1 MSSID
6 RKTETKIVKDALK
19 KAGIIAKVTHGKGT
33 AWGWMDINLGDP
45 AKRNGVNP
53 ETRMY
58 TQEEQD
64 LQSKSLKIAQSV
76 TGRSGEYDGKICILT
91 QE

>member
-33 AWGWMDINLGDP
+33 AWGWLTVNIGDP
-45 AKRNGVNP
+45 AKRNGLT
-53 ETRMY
+53 EDGRRY

-64 LQSKSLKIAQSV
+64 LQDRAIKIAQAV
-76 TGRSGEYDGKICILT
+76 TGRSGEYDGRISILA

>member
-19 KAGIIAKVTHGKGT
+19 KAGISAKVTHGKGT

-45 AKRNGVNP
+45 GKRNGVNP

-64 LQSKSLKIAQSV
+64 YQNKALKIAQAV
-76 TGRSGEYDGKICILT
+76 TGRRGDYDGRISILA

>member
-1 MSSID
+1 MSNID

-33 AWGWMDINLGDP
+33 AWGWIIINIGD
-45 AKRNGVNP
+45 ATKRNGL
-53 ETRMY
+53 TKDGRRY
-58 TQEEQD
+58 TQEEQT
-64 LQSKSLKIAQSV
+64 LQDKVIKIAQAV
-76 TGRSGEYDGKICILT
+76 TGRSGEYHGNINIRA

>member
-33 AWGWMDINLGDP
+33 AWGWIEINLGDP
-45 AKRNGVNP
+45 VRRNGLT
-53 ETRMY
+53 EDGRRY

-64 LQSKSLKIAQSV
+64 LHEKVVKIVQAV
-76 TGRSGEYDGKICILT
+76 TGRSGEYDGRISILA
-91 QE
+91 